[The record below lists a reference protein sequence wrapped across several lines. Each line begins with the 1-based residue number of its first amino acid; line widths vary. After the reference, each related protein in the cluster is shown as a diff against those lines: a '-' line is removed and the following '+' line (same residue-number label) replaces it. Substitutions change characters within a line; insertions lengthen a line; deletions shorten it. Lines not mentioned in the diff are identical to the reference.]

1 MNDKLYVG
9 ASSSITK
16 TLNEEDVFNFAEIC
30 GDYNPVHVN
39 KAEAQKSRFGKQIC
53 HGILV
58 TSFISTVLG
67 MHLPG
72 PGTIYLEQNVKFLK
86 PVYIGDTITATA
98 SVIDI
103 QRHIVKLETNVINQ
117 DKEKVIAGMAVV
129 MVDVE
134 K

>member
-30 GDYNPVHVN
+30 GDYNPVHVD
-39 KAEAQKSRFGKQIC
+39 KEEAQKSRFGKQIC
-53 HGILV
+53 HGMLV

-67 MHLPG
+67 MYLPG
-72 PGTIYLEQNVKFLK
+72 PGTIYLEQNIKFLK
-86 PVYIGDTITATA
+86 PVYFGDTITAMA
-98 SVIDI
+98 SIIDI
-103 QRHIVKLETNVINQ
+103 QKNIVTLETNVINQ
-117 DKEKVIAGMAVV
+117 NKEKVIAGTAVV
-129 MVDVE
+129 MVNLE

>member
-16 TLNEEDVFNFAEIC
+16 TLNEEDIFNFAEIC
-30 GDYNPVHVN
+30 GDYNPIHVD
-39 KAEAQKSRFGKQIC
+39 KEEAQKSRFGKQIC
-53 HGILV
+53 HGMLV

-72 PGTIYLEQNVKFLK
+72 PGTIYLEQSVKFLK

-98 SVIDI
+98 SIIDI
-103 QRHIVKLETNVINQ
+103 QNKIVKLETNVINQ
-117 DKEKVIAGMAVV
+117 NKEKVVAGKALV
-129 MVDVE
+129 MVDIE